1 MTAAGYLFV
10 SNIVHFVFCLFLI
23 VYMRVSLDNQNN
35 SLSRFQFKRFIFF
48 NVLALIAD
56 LASYL
61 FDGRQFFAAKFLS
74 HVSMF
79 ASVVLATYVGYML
92 NIFFDVVFHIT
103 DERKKRKIVYFLPV
117 ALVSLFLIVNLFNG
131 CLYSM
136 GEDNVYSRGPLAL
149 VSFSL
154 QYVAFAVVAVRAILF
169 RRSVKSIRYIKLRNS
184 FVWVGALFLFFGA
197 LQIITGGLVAFQCL
211 GITGSIFIL
220 FSRFQDDQIT
230 NDILTGLNNRYAL
243 DAYIE
248 DKIKTYADGIH
259 GGTSLY
265 LIMMDINYFKRI
277 NDNHGHVEGDKAI
290 KLVAHI
296 LKTVAS
302 PYKTDLFVA
311 RFGGDEFAAVFE
323 TNSENKVKILC
334 EDIKNALADETKD
347 LRYLLS
353 IGTGYAVYGGKTMS
367 LISLYD
373 RADKALYEDK
383 DRMKGVSA
391 QS

>member
-1 MTAAGYLFV
+1 M
-10 SNIVHFVFCLFLI
+10 
-23 VYMRVSLDNQNN
+23 
-35 SLSRFQFKRFIFF
+35 
-48 NVLALIAD
+48 
-56 LASYL
+56 
-61 FDGRQFFAAKFLS
+61 
-74 HVSMF
+74 
-79 ASVVLATYVGYML
+79 
-92 NIFFDVVFHIT
+92 
-103 DERKKRKIVYFLPV
+103 
-117 ALVSLFLIVNLFNG
+117 
-131 CLYSM
+131 
-136 GEDNVYSRGPLAL
+136 
-149 VSFSL
+149 
-154 QYVAFAVVAVRAILF
+154 
-169 RRSVKSIRYIKLRNS
+169 
-184 FVWVGALFLFFGA
+184 
-197 LQIITGGLVAFQCL
+197 QIITGGAVAFQCL

-220 FSRFQDDQIT
+220 FTRFQDDQIT
-230 NDILTGLNNRYAL
+230 NDILTGLNNRCAL

-248 DKIKTYADGIH
+248 DKIKIYADGTH
-259 GGTSLY
+259 GGASLY

-277 NDNHGHVEGDKAI
+277 NDNYGHVEGDKAI

-367 LISLYD
+367 LLSLYD

-383 DRMKGVSA
+383 DRMKGISA